1 MWRLIRVHL
10 SACLNRTCLKVH
22 RTWALSTSPTS
33 PRLVRAANSHQTV
46 IPAVLAVFPV
56 WSLCGRD
63 LEPDGQEVTVEP
75 DELQHSDQFFQLFQ
89 VIYSPKNGRNLSAPP
104 PLVLAPPDL
113 RARLISDFLS
123 SSQSGQRCHQGQT
136 KGRVLLW

>member
-1 MWRLIRVHL
+1 MWRLIRVRL

-46 IPAVLAVFPV
+46 IRAVLEVFPA

-63 LEPDGQEVTVEP
+63 LEPDGLEVTVEP

-89 VIYSPKNGRNLSAPP
+89 VIYSPKNGGDLPSP
-104 PLVLAPPDL
+104 PLLVPAPPDL
-113 RARLISDFLS
+113 RAGLVSDFLS